1 MSSVHLVR
9 FGLAGNL
16 GKFVAV
22 DHNAY
27 DRGTDVVVRTER
39 GLEVGEVVCQLEFP
53 GDPDEESGELLRRM
67 GREDHAI
74 AERLSRFRDRAFNA
88 CQKLIDERS
97 LLATLVD
104 VEHLFDGQS
113 IWFYFLGE
121 VSPEVEA
128 LTDELAEVYESKVK
142 FRKFAE
148 TLAKG
153 CGPDCGTGSSCSNC
167 SGCSSGGCSIAS
179 KVTKA
184 ITTPE

>member
-1 MSSVHLVR
+1 MNAIHLVR
-9 FGLAGNL
+9 CGFNGSP
-16 GKFVAV
+16 GKFA
-22 DHNAY
+22 AA
-27 DRGTDVVVRTER
+27 DRQVHAPGSEVICRTSR
-39 GLEVGEVVCQLEFP
+39 GLEVGEVLCQIELECNSE
-53 GDPDEESGELLRRM
+53 DLDGELLRRM

-88 CQKLIDERS
+88 CEGLLRERNLS
-97 LLATLVD
+97 ATLVD

-121 VSPEVEA
+121 VGPQVEA

-153 CGPDCGTGSSCSNC
+153 CGPECGTGVSCCLLYTSP
-167 SGCSSGGCSIAS
+167 S
-179 KVTKA
+179 
-184 ITTPE
+184 PRD